1 MEGGPMIPAI
11 VPVLVTGVVL
21 AEPPTTDAPNDQPT
35 LVFTQDGEDLIVTAK
50 VEIVDAPHV
59 LWTHGDVV
67 TVMDPYLLGPR
78 HPPKLFC
85 VDLYYEII
93 QSRDDPIILTQR
105 HRKKQVEVKWRLP
118 GHEKADVRYN
128 VINKFTPSAEEL
140 LELAPRLVKLAEET
154 KRRLDSPL
162 GIP

>member
-1 MEGGPMIPAI
+1 MIQAI

-21 AEPPTTDAPNDQPT
+21 AEPPATEAPNNQPT
-35 LVFTQDGEDLIVTAK
+35 LVFTQDGDDLIVTAK

-67 TVMDPYLLGPR
+67 MIGDPHLLGPR

-85 VDLYYEII
+85 VDLYYAII
-93 QSRDDPIILTQR
+93 QSRDDPIQLHQR
-105 HRKKQVEVKWRLP
+105 HRKKQIEVKWRLA
-118 GHEKADVRYN
+118 GHRKANVRYN
-128 VINKFTPSAEEL
+128 VINQFTPSAEEL

-154 KRRLDSPL
+154 KRRLNSPL
-162 GIP
+162 AVP